1 MIEWN
6 IPKITGEEA
15 TGWNVDRLV
24 TVEIKTGGRPGRCII
39 FPLYEAA
46 VKTVGD
52 RPISLVAAERLIK
65 QVKPGDAVV
74 LMTGMG
80 AMPFMP
86 RGETDGPSGVAS
98 LARAVSFG
106 LKALPLIVT
115 PPRDFEA
122 VCGAVR
128 AAGLG
133 ILEYEEARATTTR
146 CAVAIPFPYIG
157 KEAEKF
163 AKSMMDKYA
172 PKAVASVEMF
182 GPNKKGV
189 KHFGTG
195 LPVEGYGEKFPGVEH
210 VFHEANTRGILT
222 IGCLDVGNEMGAGT
236 IEEVVRKVVPYA
248 DVCRCPCESGFA
260 CAVKAEVAFPAS
272 VSNWAAYAITAMVGY
287 LLKQPEILQDVD
299 TERRM
304 LEAAAMA
311 GSADGCLGMSV
322 PAADGIYWETQQ
334 CFIRILRNIVE
345 SALSGFGI
353 AGQLEKKD

>member
-1 MIEWN
+1 MEWN
-6 IPKITGEEA
+6 IPKITSDEA

-24 TVEIKTGGRPGRCII
+24 TVEIKTAGRPGRCLI

-46 VKTVGD
+46 VKTLGD
-52 RPISLVAAERLIK
+52 RPISLVAAERLIE
-65 QVKPGDAVV
+65 QVKEGDTVV

-106 LKALPLIVT
+106 LKALPLVVT
-115 PPRDFEA
+115 TPRDFDA

-133 ILEYEEARATTTR
+133 ILDYDEARATTTR
-146 CAVAIPFPYIG
+146 CAVVIPFPYVED
-157 KEAEKF
+157 EAAKF
-163 AKSMMDKYA
+163 AKDLMDKYT

-182 GPNKKGV
+182 GPNKKGI

-195 LPVEGYGEKFPGVEH
+195 LPVEGYGEKFPGVEYF
-210 VFHEANTRGILT
+210 FHEAAARGILT

-236 IEEVVRKVVPYA
+236 IEEAVRKWVPYA
-248 DVCRCPCESGFA
+248 DKCRCPCESGFA
-260 CAVKAEVAFPAS
+260 CAVKADVAFPAS

-287 LLKQPEILQDVD
+287 LLKKPEILQDPE
-299 TERRM
+299 TEKRM

-311 GSADGCLGMSV
+311 GSTDGCLGMSV
-322 PAADGIYWETQQ
+322 PAVDGIYWETQQ
-334 CFIRILRNIVE
+334 CIIRILRNTVE
-345 SALSGFGI
+345 SGLSGFGI
-353 AGQLEKKD
+353 AGQLEKK

>member
-1 MIEWN
+1 MEWN
-6 IPKITGEEA
+6 IPKITGDEA

-46 VKTVGD
+46 VKTVAN
-52 RPISLVAAERLIK
+52 RPISLVAAERIVE
-65 QVKPGDAVV
+65 QVKEGDTVV

-106 LKALPLIVT
+106 LKALPLVVT
-115 PPRDFEA
+115 TPRDFNA

-133 ILEYEEARATTTR
+133 ILDYEEAKATTTR

-157 KEAEKF
+157 DEAKKFSKE
-163 AKSMMDKYA
+163 MMDKYS
-172 PKAVASVEMF
+172 PKAVAAVEMF

-210 VFHEANTRGILT
+210 VFHEAEARGILT
-222 IGCLDVGNEMGAGT
+222 ISCLDVGNEMGAGR
-236 IEEVVRKVVPYA
+236 IEDTVRKWVPYA
-248 DVCRCPCESGFA
+248 DVCRCPCGAGFA
-260 CAVKAEVAFPAS
+260 CSVKADVTFPAS
-272 VSNWAAYAITAMVGY
+272 VSNWGAYAISAMLGY
-287 LLKQPEILQDVD
+287 VLKKPEILQDP
-299 TERRM
+299 EMEKRM

-311 GSADGCLGMSV
+311 GSSDGCLGAPV
-322 PAADGIYWETQQ
+322 PAADGIYWENQQ
-334 CFIRILRNIVE
+334 SLIRILRNIID

-353 AGQLEKKD
+353 AGQLEKK

>member
-1 MIEWN
+1 MEWN

-52 RPISLVAAERLIK
+52 RPISLVAAERLIA
-65 QVKPGDAVV
+65 QVKEGDTVV

-106 LKALPLIVT
+106 LKALPIVLT
-115 PPRDFEA
+115 APRDFNA

-133 ILEYEEARATTTR
+133 ILDYEEARATTTR
-146 CAVAIPFPYIG
+146 CAVAMPFTAVG
-157 KEAEKF
+157 EEAKKF
-163 AKSMMDKYA
+163 AKDTMDKFS
-172 PKAVASVEMF
+172 PKAVAAVEMF

-195 LPVEGYGEKFPGVEH
+195 LPVEGSGEKFPGVEH
-210 VFHEANTRGILT
+210 IFHEAEARKILT
-222 IGCLDVGNEMGAGT
+222 IGCLDVGNEMGAGA
-236 IEEVVRKVVPYA
+236 IEEIIRKVVPYA
-248 DVCRCPCESGFA
+248 DVCRCPCKSGFA
-260 CAVKAEVAFPAS
+260 CAVKADVTFPAS
-272 VSNWAAYAITAMVGY
+272 VSNWAAYAISAMLGY
-287 LLKQPEILQDVD
+287 LLQKPEILQDVE
-299 TERRM
+299 TEKRM

-311 GSADGCLGMSV
+311 GSNDGCLGSSV
-322 PAADGIYWETQQ
+322 AAADGIYWETQQ
-334 CFIRILRNIVE
+334 CFVRILRNIID

-353 AGQLEKKD
+353 AGQLEKK